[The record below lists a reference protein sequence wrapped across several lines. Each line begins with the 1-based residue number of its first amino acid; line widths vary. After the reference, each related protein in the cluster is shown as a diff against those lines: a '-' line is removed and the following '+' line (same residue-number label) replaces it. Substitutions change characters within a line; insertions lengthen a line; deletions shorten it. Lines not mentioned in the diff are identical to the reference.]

1 VTRSVRGK
9 VVWITGASS
18 GIGRALAL
26 ACGRAGARLILSARS
41 AAALEAVAR
50 ETGAEAR
57 VIPLDL
63 THLGE
68 LPGAAAEALAAFGG
82 VDIMVHNA
90 GVAVRERVA
99 DVSLEVHEQVLR
111 TNYLGPV
118 VLTQALLPAMRA
130 RGGGRFVV
138 ISSLSGKYGG
148 PLLGAYAGSK
158 HALHGYFE
166 TLRGEERERGIAV
179 TIVVPGFIRT
189 AITAHAL
196 TGTGERFGHVLPLY
210 HDAMTAEECAAGIL
224 RAVARDRR
232 EVLIGGLEVWTVYLH
247 RLSPRLAA
255 LVVWGHPVR
264 LRNRLL
270 APWRQLRR
278 RLVALVSRKPSPP
291 ARASSGPGET

>member
-1 VTRSVRGK
+1 MRASFRGK

-26 ACGRAGARLILSARS
+26 AFGRAGARLILSARS
-41 AAALEAVAR
+41 AEALEAVAG

-63 THLGE
+63 TSLTE
-68 LPGAAAEALAAFGG
+68 LPGVAAQALAAFGG

-90 GVAVRERVA
+90 GVAVRDRAA
-99 DVSLEVHEQVLR
+99 DVSLEVHERVLR
-111 TNYLGPV
+111 TNYVGPV
-118 VLTQALLPAMRA
+118 VLTQALLPSMRA

-148 PLLGAYAGSK
+148 PLLAAYAASK
-158 HALHGYFE
+158 HALHGYFD
-166 TLRGEERERGIAV
+166 TLRGEEREQGIAV
-179 TIVVPGFIRT
+179 TIVIPGFIRT
-189 AITAHAL
+189 EITAHAL
-196 TGTGERFGHVLPLY
+196 TGTGVQFGRVLPLY
-210 HDAMTAEECAAGIL
+210 REAMTAEECAARIL
-224 RAVARDRR
+224 GAVARDRR
-232 EVLIGGLEVWTVYLH
+232 EVLVGGLEVWTVYLQ

-278 RLVALVSRKPSPP
+278 QLGALVARRPP
-291 ARASSGPGET
+291 PQARSWH

>member
-1 VTRSVRGK
+1 MTADFRGK

-18 GIGRALAL
+18 GIGRALAQ
-26 ACGRAGARLILSARS
+26 AFGRAGARLILSARS
-41 AAALEAVAR
+41 AEALEAVAR
-50 ETGAEAR
+50 ETGAESR

-63 THLGE
+63 TNLAE
-68 LPGAAAEALAAFGG
+68 LPGATARALAAFGG

-90 GVAVRERVA
+90 GVAVRDRAA

-118 VLTQALLPAMRA
+118 VLTQALLPSMRA

-138 ISSLSGKYGG
+138 VSSLSGKYGG
-148 PLLGAYAGSK
+148 PLLAAYAGSK
-158 HALHGYFE
+158 HALHGYFD
-166 TLRGEERERGIAV
+166 TLRGEEREHGIAV
-179 TIVVPGFIRT
+179 TIVIPGFVRT
-189 AITAHAL
+189 EITAHAL
-196 TGTGERFGHVLPLY
+196 TGTGERFGRVLPLY
-210 HDAMTAEECAAGIL
+210 REAMTAEECAARIL

-232 EVLIGGLEVWTVYLH
+232 EVLVGGLEVWTVYLH

-270 APWRQLRR
+270 APWRELRR
-278 RLVALVSRKPSPP
+278 RLTSLVSRRPPPP
-291 ARASSGPGET
+291 ARSW

>member
-1 VTRSVRGK
+1 MRASFRGK

-26 ACGRAGARLILSARS
+26 AFGRAGARLILSARS
-41 AAALEAVAR
+41 AEALEAVAG

-57 VIPLDL
+57 VLPLDL
-63 THLGE
+63 TSLTE
-68 LPGAAAEALAAFGG
+68 LPGVAAQALAAFGG

-90 GVAVRERVA
+90 GVAVRDRAA
-99 DVSLEVHEQVLR
+99 DVSLEVHERVLR

-118 VLTQALLPAMRA
+118 VLTQALLPSMRA

-148 PLLGAYAGSK
+148 PLLAAYAASK
-158 HALHGYFE
+158 HALHGYFD
-166 TLRGEERERGIAV
+166 TLRGEEREQRIAV
-179 TIVVPGFIRT
+179 TIVIPGFIRT
-189 AITAHAL
+189 EITAHAL
-196 TGTGERFGHVLPLY
+196 TGTGVQFGRVLPLY
-210 HDAMTAEECAAGIL
+210 REAMTAEECAARIL
-224 RAVARDRR
+224 GAVARDRR
-232 EVLIGGLEVWTVYLH
+232 EVLVGGLEVWTVYLQ

-278 RLVALVSRKPSPP
+278 QLGALVARRPP
-291 ARASSGPGET
+291 PQARSWH